1 MKTHNYVFIQILWY
15 IFLFTTLFK
24 LVASF
29 QKKVNDLYEQSSLC
43 ILSAVSAYRN
53 PWLLLPGLN
62 IATVSV
68 TFGTKFPPFMTK
80 TSSAV
85 ATLRPVFT

>member
-1 MKTHNYVFIQILWY
+1 MKTHNYGFIQILWY

-29 QKKVNDLYEQSSLC
+29 QKKVNDLYEQSSQC
-43 ILSAVSAYRN
+43 VWSAVGAYQN
-53 PWLLLPGLN
+53 PWLLLPGLD

-68 TFGTKFPPFMTK
+68 AFGTKFSPFMT
-80 TSSAV
+80 
-85 ATLRPVFT
+85 